1 MAVARE
7 RNIAQLNPIH
17 QWMRLLEDYDL
28 RSFARGVNFSES
40 LVKIAYL
47 AGALLSVCASCLQ
60 IFMRNIMRVK
70 NFALVAV
77 EMKQAMQSCFSWE
90 SPLKSSIAFIVS
102 L

>member
-28 RSFARGVNFSES
+28 RSFARGVNFCES

-47 AGALLSVCASCLQ
+47 AGALLNIECACNPV
-60 IFMRNIMRVK
+60 R
-70 NFALVAV
+70 
-77 EMKQAMQSCFSWE
+77 QA
-90 SPLKSSIAFIVS
+90 
-102 L
+102 

>member
-47 AGALLSVCASCLQ
+47 AGALLSTHV
-60 IFMRNIMRVK
+60 RTVRYVHT
-70 NFALVAV
+70 
-77 EMKQAMQSCFSWE
+77 CFN
-90 SPLKSSIAFIVS
+90 LCTYVT
-102 L
+102 

>member
-28 RSFARGVNFSES
+28 RSFARGVNFCES

-47 AGALLSVCASCLQ
+47 AGALLNAHSV
-60 IFMRNIMRVK
+60 
-70 NFALVAV
+70 
-77 EMKQAMQSCFSWE
+77 
-90 SPLKSSIAFIVS
+90 
-102 L
+102 